1 MYSLPFHLINVSSK
15 TFKTSLLIASYYEKY
30 VLTSAT
36 KPPYSPDQESVS
48 SHPVAVL
55 SFASHKT
62 SGRAA
67 LVPCSIFPSNSVD
80 SSANTLN
87 SCYLARPKTS
97 FKSTK
102 SLVPKSLTAFESSVC
117 SNLLLMEHFLM

>member
-48 SHPVAVL
+48 S
-55 SFASHKT
+55 ASHKT

-80 SSANTLN
+80 SSVNSLN

-117 SNLLLMEHFLM
+117 SNLLLMEQFLM

>member
-15 TFKTSLLIASYYEKY
+15 TFKTSLLIASY
-30 VLTSAT
+30 
-36 KPPYSPDQESVS
+36 QESVS

-80 SSANTLN
+80 SSVNSLN

-97 FKSTK
+97 FKSKK

-117 SNLLLMEHFLM
+117 SNLLLMEQFLM